1 MAIKSQYAAK
11 CKDCGTKYDVGDLIE
26 VNGNASPNKM
36 GEMKDHWCKYGKN
49 CQGVMQLQGS
59 PQMHQR
65 PSSQSST
72 GNDVPVSKDPTS
84 REFLELGIQLLI
96 DDEDVRTKTIDTL
109 TMEVKQKMAEYLI
122 KRSVIETAMDKLG
135 LQHPGR
141 RAFIEDVLK

>member
-59 PQMHQR
+59 YVAQTNATT
-65 PSSQSST
+65 ST
-72 GNDVPVSKDPTS
+72 EPDLPVSKDPTS
-84 REFLELGIQLLI
+84 REFLELGTQLLI

-122 KRSVIETAMDKLG
+122 KRSVIETAMDMLG